1 MTGTSLHMQ
10 WHLTSN
16 LLYVTVTN
24 IPMVTFKGHIF
35 LNRQS
40 FVGWLNLEGI
50 GDKKQKQW

>member
-1 MTGTSLHMQ
+1 MTGNSLHMQ